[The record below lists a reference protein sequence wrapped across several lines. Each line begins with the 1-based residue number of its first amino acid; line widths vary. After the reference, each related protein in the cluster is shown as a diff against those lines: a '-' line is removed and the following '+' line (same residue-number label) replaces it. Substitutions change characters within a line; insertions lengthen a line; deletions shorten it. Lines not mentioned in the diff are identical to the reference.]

1 MNTYEKRGEGGAR
14 CAPAC
19 PDVEERT
26 RFAISRRE
34 ANNNVAA
41 LHAAPEVTMPEAVI
55 VSAIRTPVGRAYK
68 GSLRATRPDD
78 LAALAIKEA
87 LARVPAVDPKQIDDV
102 ILGCAM
108 PEGEQG
114 MNVAR
119 IAALR
124 AGLPVETSAM
134 TINRFC
140 SSGLQAIALAAER
153 IRGGSAE
160 IIVAGGTESMSLVPM
175 GGNKVSPNPWL
186 VDHYPDAYIN
196 MGLGTENIARKFGI
210 TREQADEFSANS
222 HKKALAAIAAGNF
235 KDETIPVEVKI
246 TSLPN
251 GNGNGASTNSKSSP
265 KPTTQTFLF
274 DTDELP
280 RADTSLEVLA
290 KLKPAF
296 HAKGTV
302 TAGNSSPMSDGAAAA
317 VVMSDARAK
326 ALGLTP
332 LARFVAY
339 ATAGCPPEEF
349 GIGPVFAIPKA
360 LKLAGLS
367 LNDIAVIEL
376 NEAFAAQS
384 LAVLQQAALD
394 PARVN
399 PNGGAIALGHPLG
412 CTGAKLTATVIRDLQ
427 RKNARYGMVT
437 MCIGGGMGAAGI
449 FERL

>member
-1 MNTYEKRGEGGAR
+1 M
-14 CAPAC
+14 
-19 PDVEERT
+19 
-26 RFAISRRE
+26 S
-34 ANNNVAA
+34 
-41 LHAAPEVTMPEAVI
+41 EAVI
-55 VSAIRTPVGRAYK
+55 VSAVRTAVGRAYK

-78 LAALAIKEA
+78 LAALVIKEA
-87 LARVPAVDPKQIDDV
+87 LARVPGLDAKEIDDV

-153 IRGGSAE
+153 IRAGGAE
-160 IIVAGGTESMSLVPM
+160 VIVAGGTESMSMVPM
-175 GGNKVSPNPWL
+175 GGNKISPNPWL
-186 VDHYPDAYIN
+186 VDNYPDAYIN

-210 TREQADEFSANS
+210 TREAADAFAANS
-222 HKKALAAIAAGNF
+222 HKKAVAAIAAGAF
-235 KDETIPVEVKI
+235 ADETVAVEVKNVSVA
-246 TSLPN
+246 TN
-251 GNGNGASTNSKSSP
+251 GNGSSSKG
-265 KPTTQTFLF
+265 KQIKATTQTFTF
-274 DTDELP
+274 DKDELP
-280 RADTSLEVLA
+280 RADTSVEVLA
-290 KLKPAF
+290 GLKPAF
-296 HAKGTV
+296 HVKGSV

-317 VVMSDARAK
+317 VVMSDTRAK
-326 ALGLTP
+326 ALGLKP
-332 LARFVAY
+332 LGRFVAY

-349 GIGPVFAIPKA
+349 GIGPVYAIPKA
-360 LKLAGLS
+360 LKLAGLR
-367 LNDIAVIEL
+367 LEDIAVIEL

-384 LAVLQQAALD
+384 LAVIQQAGLD
-394 PARVN
+394 PAKVN

-412 CTGAKLTATVIRDLQ
+412 CTGAKLTATILRDLA

-449 FERL
+449 IERL

>member
-1 MNTYEKRGEGGAR
+1 
-14 CAPAC
+14 
-19 PDVEERT
+19 
-26 RFAISRRE
+26 
-34 ANNNVAA
+34 
-41 LHAAPEVTMPEAVI
+41 MPEAVI
-55 VSAIRTPVGRAYK
+55 VSAVRTPVGRAYK

-87 LARVPAVDPKQIDDV
+87 LARVPAVEPKQIDDV

-119 IAALR
+119 IASLR

-160 IIVAGGTESMSLVPM
+160 VIVAGGTESMSLVPM

-186 VDHYPDAYIN
+186 IDHYPDAYIN

-210 TREQADEFSANS
+210 TREQADQFALNS
-222 HKKALAAIAAGNF
+222 HQKALAAIAAGNF
-235 KDETIPVEVKI
+235 KEETIPVEVKI
-246 TSLPN
+246 TAVP
-251 GNGNGASTNSKSSP
+251 NGNGASGSHYAGAAGAKGGTAVAVAL
-265 KPTTQTFLF
+265 KPVTETFVF
-274 DTDELP
+274 ATDELP
-280 RADTSLEVLA
+280 RADTSLEALA

-302 TAGNSSPMSDGAAAA
+302 TAGNSSPMSDGAAASI
-317 VVMSDARAK
+317 VMSDARAK
-326 ALGLTP
+326 ALGLKP
-332 LARFVAY
+332 LARFVAF
-339 ATAGCPPEEF
+339 ATAGCLPEEF
-349 GIGPVFAIPKA
+349 GIGPVLAIPKA
-360 LKLAGLS
+360 LKLAGIS
-367 LNDIAVIEL
+367 LNDMAIIEL

-384 LAVLQQAALD
+384 LAVIQQAGLD

-412 CTGAKLTATVIRDLQ
+412 CTGAKLTATLIRDLQ

>member
-1 MNTYEKRGEGGAR
+1 
-14 CAPAC
+14 
-19 PDVEERT
+19 
-26 RFAISRRE
+26 
-34 ANNNVAA
+34 
-41 LHAAPEVTMPEAVI
+41 MPEAVI
-55 VSAIRTPVGRAYK
+55 VSAVRTPVGRAYK
-68 GSLRATRPDD
+68 GSLRSTRPDD

-87 LARVPAVDPKQIDDV
+87 LARVPAVDAKQIDDV

-153 IRGGSAE
+153 IRGGPAE

-175 GGNKVSPNPWL
+175 GGNKLSPNPWL

-251 GNGNGASTNSKSSP
+251 GNANGATAVSGAQSGRGTAAKP
-265 KPTTQTFLF
+265 APAKPTTQTFVF

-302 TAGNSSPMSDGAAAA
+302 TAGNSSPMSDGAAAT
-317 VVMSDARAK
+317 VIMSDARAK
-326 ALGLTP
+326 SLGLTP

-367 LNDIAVIEL
+367 LSDIAVIEL
-376 NEAFAAQS
+376 NEAFGAQS
-384 LAVLQQAALD
+384 LAVIQQAGLD
-394 PARVN
+394 PTRVN

-412 CTGAKLTATVIRDLQ
+412 CTGAKLTATLIRDLQ